1 MGDLNRLLQSVSD
14 RMETIPKYEK
24 LSEYNIFRV
33 LEVEAKEVIMCR
45 FLADLLNPDGEHGQG
60 VLFLKAFFEKVLKI
74 GNQSDLLISKTR
86 VIKEYKL
93 DAIGSERRIDIVLL
107 NNEHMVPI
115 EAKIYAGEQENQCYD
130 YYNFAVKQDKET
142 KVVYLTRFGSKPS
155 RYSLGDLDIDKVM
168 CIGWEKDII
177 PWLEYCM
184 AFATDDIPIYIKQY
198 MDAIH
203 DIAYGRNGLIMEE
216 TSQIICE
223 SAENLRASIAVENS
237 LNMAKVSLI
246 RKVFDEFKEQMKPYC
261 VKYGLVEEKK
271 ADYYVYTNPDNDGFY
286 DTYSTWPGLNY
297 IVSKAKF
304 QNPNLQLWFRI
315 EVEHNLFAGFVVYDS
330 SIELDDGT
338 VGYQV
343 DKITEKI
350 AEEASQFVNSESFIN
365 DNSWWLNWTYTN
377 GTMAEKDYDDVPNF
391 KRMNDTAILLADDD
405 ARKEFVKGALVNF
418 EKALFSQLR

>member
-1 MGDLNRLLQSVSD
+1 
-14 RMETIPKYEK
+14 
-24 LSEYNIFRV
+24 
-33 LEVEAKEVIMCR
+33 
-45 FLADLLNPDGEHGQG
+45 
-60 VLFLKAFFEKVLKI
+60 
-74 GNQSDLLISKTR
+74 
-86 VIKEYKL
+86 
-93 DAIGSERRIDIVLL
+93 
-107 NNEHMVPI
+107 MV
-115 EAKIYAGEQENQCYD
+115 
-130 YYNFAVKQDKET
+130 
-142 KVVYLTRFGSKPS
+142 
-155 RYSLGDLDIDKVM
+155 
-168 CIGWEKDII
+168 
-177 PWLEYCM
+177 
-184 AFATDDIPIYIKQY
+184 FATDDIPIYIKQY

-216 TSQIICE
+216 TAHIICE

-365 DNSWWLNWTYTN
+365 DNSWWLNWAYTN